1 MRKGRE
7 KIKAIDGVMKVERVR
22 CKDGS
27 TARFPTEK
35 QINKYVQVVGTALR
49 DNFYVCRKYLE
60 KGGNILVKQTCCSM
74 LKTLLKKKDP
84 KGLKYRAK

>member
-1 MRKGRE
+1 MICTSLQDVMRYQLSMRKGRE

-35 QINKYVQVVGTALR
+35 QINKYDQ
-49 DNFYVCRKYLE
+49 LE
-60 KGGNILVKQTCCSM
+60 GQHCEIISM
-74 LKTLLKKKDP
+74 CV
-84 KGLKYRAK
+84 ASV